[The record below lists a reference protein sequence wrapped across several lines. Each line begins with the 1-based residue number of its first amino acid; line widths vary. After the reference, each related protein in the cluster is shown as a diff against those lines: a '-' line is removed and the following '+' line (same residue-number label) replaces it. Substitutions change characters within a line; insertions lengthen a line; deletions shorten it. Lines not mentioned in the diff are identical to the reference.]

1 MAHHENQGLQ
11 VGTCSLDQSFNS
23 EFFILKKNPSDIVVD
38 QIILAKALYEFGY
51 FEGNFVKKELAK
63 QSE

>member
-23 EFFILKKNPSDIVVD
+23 DFFILKKNTDIVVD
-38 QIILAKALYEFGY
+38 QIIFIKSGRLW
-51 FEGNFVKKELAK
+51 
-63 QSE
+63 